1 MSSGGGAACRWSIDQ
16 PKWWKGLGLRAYS
29 VFASAVE
36 RTCREGPWWRPPA
49 RESTAVTCEGIGGGD
64 LRGSR
69 RRRPATAATCEGV
82 GGGDLRRNR
91 RRRRLRKESTAA
103 TGKGRRESAPDAA
116 AACAP
121 DAAATTSPGVRRQW
135 LAPQVRRRRL
145 RAAAACSLGGAL
157 AAGCLKSETVRWE

>member
-16 PKWWKGLGLRAYS
+16 PKWWKGLGLRAYG

-91 RRRRLRKESTAA
+91 RRRRPRKESTAA
-103 TGKGRRESAPDAA
+103 TGKGRRESAWVGSCLRPRCGGDDLPRCAAAVACSPGAA
-116 AACAP
+116 AA
-121 DAAATTSPGVRRQW
+121 ATCGGGLLPGRSASCW
-135 LAPQVRRRRL
+135 LP
-145 RAAAACSLGGAL
+145 
-157 AAGCLKSETVRWE
+157 KI